1 MNDQQSIIY
10 CYEMNIKE
18 YNSLNKLLKSLM
30 LLTAIMLIGSVVVYA
45 EFKGNSHSNRE
56 SFQENNLDNKQES
69 EQVDKKEEVI
79 LQAIAEV
86 PDTQNRLYPKQES
99 EGFYEGFIL
108 NWEGTSTEFP
118 WKSIASPAAPAE
130 LLSGDVTGDGTKDA
144 IITLP
149 AGYGTGVYLEDIHVV
164 NGKTQREVPVEDA
177 ANAAKEWAVSSAE
190 LNKQDELL
198 LNHINYQLDENEQ
211 LTALIGVA
219 ISPLEYIG
227 ELTLAYVYDNE
238 KEMLIID
245 SVSYTALE

>member
-1 MNDQQSIIY
+1 M
-10 CYEMNIKE
+10 
-18 YNSLNKLLKSLM
+18 NKLLKSLM

-45 EFKGNSHSNRE
+45 EFKGSSHLNRE
-56 SFQENNLDNKQES
+56 LLEENIDDKQES
-69 EQVDKKEEVI
+69 EQVDQQKEAA

-86 PDTQNRLYPKQES
+86 TNTENRLYTVQES
-99 EGFYEGFIL
+99 AGFYEGFIL
-108 NWEGTSTEFP
+108 HWEGKTAEFK

-164 NGKTQREVPVEDA
+164 DGKTLREEQIEDA
-177 ANAAKEWAVSSAE
+177 ANAAKKWAVSSTE
-190 LNKQDELL
+190 VTNQEELL
-198 LNHINYQLDENEQ
+198 LNHIDYQMNENEQ

-227 ELTLAYVYDNE
+227 ELAMTYVYNTE
-238 KEMLIID
+238 KEMLMID
-245 SVSYTALE
+245 SISYTAFE